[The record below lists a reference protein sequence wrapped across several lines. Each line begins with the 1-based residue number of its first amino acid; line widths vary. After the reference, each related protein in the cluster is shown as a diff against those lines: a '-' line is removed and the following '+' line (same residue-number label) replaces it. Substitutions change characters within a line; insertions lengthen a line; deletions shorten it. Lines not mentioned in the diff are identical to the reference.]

1 MTTSTSQPPRPRL
14 GLVSTAGL
22 VVASMIG
29 TGVYT
34 TSGSMLAD
42 GRTPG
47 GVLAVWLIAGLLSLA
62 GALSYAELASVY
74 PESGGEYALL
84 TRALHPGV
92 GFVAGIASI
101 VLGFAAPIA
110 ACGIAF
116 ARYATAA
123 LGVDE
128 ATRALVEQ
136 PLGIAIVGLVS
147 AAHAREHETTRRAQD
162 LLTYAKLG
170 LAVLFVALG
179 ALSPALDLSRLSAPP
194 MRPGEMLEPS
204 FSLGIVT
211 VSFAYTGWNAAVYVG
226 GEVHDAPR
234 TLPRA
239 LGLGTLAVT
248 LVYLAL
254 NALFLAA
261 APGPAL
267 EVVEIAHVAATH
279 LFGGIAGRVL
289 STVIALGLLSTIGA
303 FVVTGTRVY
312 AAMGREHPILARA
325 APHRTALG
333 IQALLAFCMI
343 VTSSFDVLLASVG
356 VTLSLS
362 SALTVLAVLV
372 VRRRGLPPHAYR
384 TPGYPWTPLAFVA
397 LSLGTIV
404 LAIVDAPIVAV
415 WGALSIGVGTLL
427 YSIARRAAGVSARR

>member
-1 MTTSTSQPPRPRL
+1 
-14 GLVSTAGL
+14 
-22 VVASMIG
+22 MIG

-34 TSGSMLAD
+34 TSGIMLAE

-47 GVLAVWLIAGLLSLA
+47 GVLVVWLVAGLLSLA

-84 TRALHPGV
+84 SRALHPGV

-116 ARYATAA
+116 ARYASAA

-128 ATRALVEQ
+128 GTRALVEQ
-136 PLGIAIVGLVS
+136 PVGLGIVVLVS
-147 AAHAREHETTRRAQD
+147 LAHARDHDTTRRAQD
-162 LLTYAKLG
+162 LLTYAKLA
-170 LAVLFVALG
+170 LAVLFVLAG
-179 ALSPALDLSRLSAPP
+179 VLSPGLDLARLGEPP
-194 MRPGEMLEPS
+194 MQLAEIADPS
-204 FSLGIVT
+204 FSLGVVT

-254 NALFLAA
+254 NALFLAS
-261 APGPAL
+261 APASEL
-267 EVVEIAHVAATH
+267 AVVEIAHVAATH
-279 LFGGIAGRVL
+279 LFGGFAGRAL
-289 STVIALGLLSTIGA
+289 SSVIALGLLSTIGA

-312 AAMGREHPILARA
+312 AAMGREHRILSRL
-325 APHRTALG
+325 APHSTALVV
-333 IQALLAFCMI
+333 QTVLAAVMI
-343 VTSSFDVLLASVG
+343 ATSSFDVLLASVG

-362 SALTVLAVLV
+362 SALTVFAVLI
-372 VRRRGLPPHAYR
+372 VRHRGLPSHAYR
-384 TPGYPWTPLAFVA
+384 TPGYPLTPLAFVA

-404 LAIVDAPIVAV
+404 AAIADAPIVAV
-415 WGALSIGVGTLL
+415 WGGLSIAVGAALYGLSRAGV
-427 YSIARRAAGVSARR
+427 ARR